1 MSHYMLSVCERE
13 REREKDSM
21 KCRFSSLETHH
32 SDLGENVNQ
41 NVHLFLQKRLQRYQH
56 LADYSCSYLYSKFVT
71 HNWEVVGSNLAIFTP
86 APGWRITFATEIS
99 LRSEIRWTMLVCT
112 KDALSGIKTIW
123 KQNRERYD
131 YGGKCLWMH
140 CVYVRIYCQWILC
153 VCTYISSMYIV
164 CMCVYIVCMYVYC
177 ACLSV
182 R

>member
-1 MSHYMLSVCERE
+1 MATFGATFRKNGKILFYHLVTLFTSHRGTPLV
-13 REREKDSM
+13 
-21 KCRFSSLETHH
+21 
-32 SDLGENVNQ
+32 LGGRGIESG
-41 NVHLFLQKRLQRYQH
+41 H
-56 LADYSCSYLYSKFVT
+56 
-71 HNWEVVGSNLAIFTP
+71 FTP
-86 APGWRITFATEIS
+86 APGWRITFATDIS

-131 YGGKCLWMH
+131 YWGKFMHCLCMH